1 MRLNCTA
8 LRVIVHLACNP
19 NTELLAKEVA
29 RRFHVSSGKVA
40 RDALQE
46 ALREG
51 WLVNATGK
59 VGRGNLVRYAAGP
72 RLLAER
78 GELYR

>member
-8 LRVIVHLACNP
+8 FRVVIHIACNP
-19 NTELLAKEVA
+19 HKVMLAKEVA
-29 RRFHVSSGKVA
+29 QQFHMRSGKKA
-40 RDALQE
+40 RE
-46 ALREG
+46 ALREAMRDG

-59 VGRGNLVRYAAGP
+59 NGRGNLVKYAAGP